1 MSESLDVN
9 VQRRAKERKA
19 VRAGA
24 YGDDG
29 RALMLCQIAELL
41 EEGVHVLK
49 NWSSRPEALAADALE
64 RMARVAEAVSP
75 EAADPRYIRIKQ

>member
-49 NWSSRPEALAADALE
+49 NWRATPEAHAAAALE
-64 RMARVAEAVSP
+64 RMAKVVEAVSP
-75 EAADPRYIRIKQ
+75 DDADPRYIRIKQ